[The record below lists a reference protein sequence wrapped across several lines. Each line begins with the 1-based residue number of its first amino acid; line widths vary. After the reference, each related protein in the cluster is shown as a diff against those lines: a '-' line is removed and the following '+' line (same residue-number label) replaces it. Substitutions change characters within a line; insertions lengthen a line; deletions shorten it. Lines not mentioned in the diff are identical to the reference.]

1 MTTTTR
7 NISAAV
13 GNFIYRV
20 VGATLLDGS
29 VYEDVEADRRAALQA
44 TAVVL
49 LASLAPVVGFSGIF
63 GFQSDALLRVAALSI
78 VTWVAWAVLM
88 FQIGTRLFPEPQ
100 TRTSIGE
107 LLRTTG
113 FAAAP
118 GLLQVFAVLPGMLMP
133 VFVGTWIWMIAAMVV
148 GVKHALD
155 YTEHAT
161 GPARLPDRRRSGRCD
176 GDDLRRVLWPDGQM
190 NCEARP
196 MTDKSL
202 EPPPVPLSASVGPAG
217 FVL

>member
-1 MTTTTR
+1 MTTMTR
-7 NISAAV
+7 NLNAAV

-20 VGATLLDGS
+20 VGAALLDGS
-29 VYEDVEADRRAALQA
+29 IYEDVEADHRAGAQA

-49 LASLAPVVGFSGIF
+49 LASLAPVVGLSGVF

-100 TRTSIGE
+100 TRTSLGE

-118 GLLQVFAVLPGMLMP
+118 GLLQVFAVLPGMMMP

-148 GVKHALD
+148 GVRHALD
-155 YTEHAT
+155 YTSTRRALLVCLT
-161 GPARLPDRRRSGRCD
+161 AAGLAGAMAMIFGALFGPTVR
-176 GDDLRRVLWPDGQM
+176 
-190 NCEARP
+190 
-196 MTDKSL
+196 
-202 EPPPVPLSASVGPAG
+202 
-217 FVL
+217 

>member
-1 MTTTTR
+1 MTTMSNTI
-7 NISAAV
+7 NAAV
-13 GNFIYRV
+13 GRFIYRV

-29 VYEDVEADRRAALQA
+29 VYEDVEADRRASLQA

-63 GFQSDALLRVAALSI
+63 GFQIDALLRVAALSI

-88 FQIGTRLFPEPQ
+88 YQIGTRLFPEPQ
-100 TRTSIGE
+100 TRTSLGE

-118 GLLQVFAVLPGMLMP
+118 GLLQVFAVLPGMMMP
-133 VFVGTWIWMIAAMVV
+133 VFIGTWIWMVAAMVV

-155 YTEHAT
+155 YRSTLRALLVCLT
-161 GPARLPDRRRSGRCD
+161 AAGLAGAMAVILGLFFGPTVR
-176 GDDLRRVLWPDGQM
+176 
-190 NCEARP
+190 
-196 MTDKSL
+196 
-202 EPPPVPLSASVGPAG
+202 
-217 FVL
+217 

>member
-1 MTTTTR
+1 MTTISR
-7 NISAAV
+7 NINGAV
-13 GNFIYRV
+13 GTFIYRI

-29 VYEDVEADRRAALQA
+29 VYEDVEADRRAVVQA
-44 TAVVL
+44 TTVVL
-49 LASLAPVVGFSGIF
+49 LASLAPVVGLSGIF

-78 VTWVAWAVLM
+78 VTWVAWAVLI

-100 TRTSIGE
+100 TRTSLGE

-118 GLLQVFAVLPGMLMP
+118 GLLQVFAMLPGMMMP

-155 YTEHAT
+155 YASTRRALLVCLTAAGLAGAMAT
-161 GPARLPDRRRSGRCD
+161 IFGAFFGPTVR
-176 GDDLRRVLWPDGQM
+176 
-190 NCEARP
+190 
-196 MTDKSL
+196 
-202 EPPPVPLSASVGPAG
+202 
-217 FVL
+217 